1 MRLLVSLVRSVP
13 QTGRRRHLYHEAS
26 GGHMSEQM
34 SSGAIKIIEIMGVS
48 PVSFQ
53 DAVDEAVSKAA
64 ESINGI
70 IGVEV
75 IHQAADVKDGGVTAY
90 RVTLKLS
97 FIVR

>member
-1 MRLLVSLVRSVP
+1 MP
-13 QTGRRRHLYHEAS
+13 
-26 GGHMSEQM
+26 EQI
-34 SSGAIKIIEIMGVS
+34 STGAIKIIEIMGVS
-48 PVSFQ
+48 PTSFQ

-70 IGVEV
+70 TDVEV
-75 IHQAADVKDGGVTAY
+75 IHQTADVRDGKVSAY

>member
-1 MRLLVSLVRSVP
+1 
-13 QTGRRRHLYHEAS
+13 
-26 GGHMSEQM
+26 MSEQM

-53 DAVDEAVSKAA
+53 EAVDEAVSKAA

-75 IHQAADVKDGGVTAY
+75 IA
-90 RVTLKLS
+90 R
-97 FIVR
+97 F